1 MDGIIIGSSPA
12 EGAIDFYYDLIQ
24 HYCLTPRSLPRR
36 VLKNLGSLLT
46 LVHNDFAFFNKK
58 PKIFSTSQ
66 SVLI

>member
-36 VLKNLGSLLT
+36 VLIVGEVKSANGVFGWVTSL
-46 LVHNDFAFFNKK
+46 
-58 PKIFSTSQ
+58 S
-66 SVLI
+66 

>member
-24 HYCLTPRSLPRR
+24 HYCLTPRSL
-36 VLKNLGSLLT
+36 LT

-58 PKIFSTSQ
+58 PKIFSTSL